1 MEFTI
6 ILLEV
11 VAFAALIS
19 FAGALESKY
28 YEGKKGIKF
37 IEVTKWLTIA
47 MLALMLFPAGVHV
60 RFEWAHIVFH
70 LTMVSMC
77 YVGWKKFRVMRFKY
91 PEQFKFARFLLYTS
105 ILLEAAGVAMFTW
118 YII

>member
-6 ILLEV
+6 VLLEV

-19 FAGALESKY
+19 FVGNLGSKY
-28 YEGKKGIKF
+28 YETKSIKF
-37 IEVTKWLTIA
+37 IEATKWITVA
-47 MLALMLFPAGVHV
+47 MLAIMLFPAGVHV
-60 RFEWAHIVFH
+60 RFEWAHVVFH
-70 LTMVSMC
+70 LTMISMC

-91 PEQFKFARFLLYTS
+91 PEQFKSARFLLYTS
-105 ILLEAAGVAMFTW
+105 ILLEVAGVALFIW